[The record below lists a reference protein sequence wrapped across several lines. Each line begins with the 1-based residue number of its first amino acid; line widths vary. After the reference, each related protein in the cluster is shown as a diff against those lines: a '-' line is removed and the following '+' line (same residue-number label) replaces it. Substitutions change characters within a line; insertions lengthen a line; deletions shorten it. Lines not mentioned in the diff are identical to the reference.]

1 MKFDTVNPANKK
13 ETLFQGF
20 YILFAAPTAKHQ
32 EEVGQM
38 LCLMLMDSEITQQ
51 DAQNACTRAINAHL
65 TEKKL
70 EDTFNG

>member
-1 MKFDTVNPANKK
+1 MKFEATKDKK

-38 LCLMLMDSEITQQ
+38 LCLMLMDSEITQA
-51 DAQNACTRAINAHL
+51 DAQNACDRAIQAHI
-65 TEKKL
+65 TEKQL
-70 EDTFNG
+70 EATYNG

>member
-1 MKFDTVNPANKK
+1 MKFEPTTDKK

-38 LCLMLMDSEITQQ
+38 LCVMLMDSELTRK
-51 DAQNACTRAINAHL
+51 DACDACNRAIAAHL
-65 TEKKL
+65 TEKQL
-70 EDTFNG
+70 EATFNG

>member
-1 MKFDTVNPANKK
+1 MKFEATKDKK

-38 LCLMLMDSEITQQ
+38 LCVMLMDSEITRQ
-51 DAQNACTRAINAHL
+51 DAQNACDRAIQAHI
-65 TEKKL
+65 TEKQL
-70 EDTFNG
+70 EATFNG

>member
-1 MKFDTVNPANKK
+1 MKFEATKDKK

-38 LCLMLMDSEITQQ
+38 LCLMLMESEITRQ
-51 DAQNACTRAINAHL
+51 DAQNACDRAIQAHI
-65 TEKKL
+65 TEKQL
-70 EDTFNG
+70 EATFNG

>member
-1 MKFDTVNPANKK
+1 MKFEATKDKK

-38 LCLMLMDSEITQQ
+38 LCVMLMDSELSQE
-51 DAQNACTRAINAHL
+51 DAQNACSRAIDAHL

>member
-1 MKFDTVNPANKK
+1 MKFEATKDKK

-38 LCLMLMDSEITQQ
+38 LCVMLMDSEITRQ
-51 DAQNACTRAINAHL
+51 DAQNACERAIQAHL

-70 EDTFNG
+70 EDIFNG

>member
-1 MKFDTVNPANKK
+1 MKFEATKDKK

-38 LCLMLMDSEITQQ
+38 LCLMLMDSEITQL
-51 DAQNACTRAINAHL
+51 DAQNA
-65 TEKKL
+65 
-70 EDTFNG
+70 

>member
-1 MKFDTVNPANKK
+1 MKLTPSNDKR
-13 ETLFQGF
+13 ECLFQGF

-38 LCLMLMDSEITQQ
+38 LCLMLMDSEITRQ
-51 DAQNACTRAINAHL
+51 DAQNACDRAIQAHL

>member
-1 MKFDTVNPANKK
+1 MKFEATKDKK

-38 LCLMLMDSEITQQ
+38 LCVMLMDSEITRQ
-51 DAQNACTRAINAHL
+51 DAQNACDRAIQAHI
-65 TEKKL
+65 TEKQL
-70 EDTFNG
+70 EATCNG

>member
-1 MKFDTVNPANKK
+1 MKFEATKDKK

-38 LCLMLMDSEITQQ
+38 LCLMLMDSEITQA
-51 DAQNACTRAINAHL
+51 DAQNACDRAIQAHI
-65 TEKKL
+65 TEKQL
-70 EDTFNG
+70 EATFNG

>member
-1 MKFDTVNPANKK
+1 MKFEATKDKK

-38 LCLMLMDSEITQQ
+38 LCVMLMDSEITRQ
-51 DAQNACTRAINAHL
+51 DAQNACDSAIQAHI
-65 TEKKL
+65 TEKQL
-70 EDTFNG
+70 EATFNG

>member
-1 MKFDTVNPANKK
+1 MKFEATKDKK

-38 LCLMLMDSEITQQ
+38 LCLMLMDSEISQK
-51 DAQNACTRAINAHL
+51 DAQNACERAIQAHL

>member
-1 MKFDTVNPANKK
+1 MKFEATKVKK

-38 LCLMLMDSEITQQ
+38 LCLMLMDSEITCL
-51 DAQNACTRAINAHL
+51 DAQYACERAIQAHL

>member
-1 MKFDTVNPANKK
+1 MKFEATKDKK

-38 LCLMLMDSEITQQ
+38 LCGMLMDSEITRQ
-51 DAQNACTRAINAHL
+51 DAQNACDRAIQAHI
-65 TEKKL
+65 TEKQL
-70 EDTFNG
+70 EATFNG

>member
-1 MKFDTVNPANKK
+1 MKFEATKDKK

-38 LCLMLMDSEITQQ
+38 LCLMLIDSEITRQ
-51 DAQNACTRAINAHL
+51 DAQNACDRAIQAHI
-65 TEKKL
+65 TEKQL
-70 EDTFNG
+70 EATFNG

>member
-1 MKFDTVNPANKK
+1 MKFEATKDKK

-38 LCLMLMDSEITQQ
+38 LCLMLMDSEITRQ
-51 DAQNACTRAINAHL
+51 DAQNACDRAIQAHI
-65 TEKKL
+65 TEKQL
-70 EDTFNG
+70 EATFNG

>member
-1 MKFDTVNPANKK
+1 MKFEATKDKK

-38 LCLMLMDSEITQQ
+38 LCLMLMDSEITRQ
-51 DAQNACTRAINAHL
+51 DAQNACDRAIQAHI
-65 TEKKL
+65 TEKQL
-70 EDTFNG
+70 EATYNG

>member
-1 MKFDTVNPANKK
+1 MKFEATKDKK

-38 LCLMLMDSEITQQ
+38 LCVMLMDSEITRQ
-51 DAQNACTRAINAHL
+51 DAQNACDRAIQAHI
-65 TEKKL
+65 TEKQL
-70 EDTFNG
+70 EATYNG

>member
-1 MKFDTVNPANKK
+1 MKFEATKDKK

-38 LCLMLMDSEITQQ
+38 LCLMLMDSEITRL
-51 DAQNACTRAINAHL
+51 DAQIACNRAIQAHI
-65 TEKKL
+65 TEKQL
-70 EDTFNG
+70 EATFNG

>member
-1 MKFDTVNPANKK
+1 MKFEPTKDKK

-38 LCLMLMDSEITQQ
+38 LCVMLMDSEISQK
-51 DAQNACTRAINAHL
+51 DAQNACERAIEAHL
-65 TEKKL
+65 VEKKL

>member
-1 MKFDTVNPANKK
+1 MKFEATKDKK
-13 ETLFQGF
+13 ATLFQGF

-38 LCLMLMDSEITQQ
+38 LCVMLMDSEISQE
-51 DAQNACTRAINAHL
+51 DAQNACSRAIDAHL

-70 EDTFNG
+70 EDIFNG